1 MKFLIKKQNE
11 TNLRYFANDIF
22 FFFDNK
28 TFIEENWTS
37 CSQWWTLWTMKQIQ
51 EDQELKET
59 EKISQMTFKKNK
71 KTAKTPT
78 HASYAI

>member
-1 MKFLIKKQNE
+1 
-11 TNLRYFANDIF
+11 
-22 FFFDNK
+22 
-28 TFIEENWTS
+28 
-37 CSQWWTLWTMKQIQ
+37 MKQIQ